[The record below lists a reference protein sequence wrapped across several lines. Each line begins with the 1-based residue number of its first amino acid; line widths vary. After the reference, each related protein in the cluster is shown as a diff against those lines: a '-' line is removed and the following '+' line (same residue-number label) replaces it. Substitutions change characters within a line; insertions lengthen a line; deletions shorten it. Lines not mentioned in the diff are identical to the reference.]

1 MTFNLTVLEKKYSIY
16 NFKQGSVLPEW
27 VYSSEFCSVT
37 STNDELSVVTVQ
49 NDHISDWIAVSK
61 DWRIFRIEGPLDFSL
76 IGVIADISAIL
87 KEAKISVFIIS
98 SYDTDYILVKE
109 KDLNTSIASLE
120 NKGYNFLK
128 ETVRPSGKKNNLF

>member
-16 NFKQGSVLPEW
+16 KFKQGSVLPEW

-37 STNDELSVVTVQ
+37 STSDELSVVTVQ

-87 KEAKISVFIIS
+87 KEARISVFIIS
-98 SYDTDYILVKE
+98 TYDTDYILVKE
-109 KDLNTSIASLE
+109 KDLNTSIDSLQ
-120 NKGYNFLK
+120 NKGYKANWNK
-128 ETVRPSGKKNNLF
+128 E